1 MSMFT
6 CSTKHGVR
14 WGPKTFGI
22 LTSTAPPS
30 LLGLLTGADTL
41 GSHPTLGA
49 FRTVIVTSAD
59 QSGEVSPS
67 DHVFKQRPAVI
78 RPFISGSW
86 LTT

>member
-1 MSMFT
+1 MCGEDWKIAGAGGGEGCVSMFT

-30 LLGLLTGADTL
+30 PLGLLTGADTL
-41 GSHPTLGA
+41 VSHPPLGA

-67 DHVFKQRPAVI
+67 DRVC
-78 RPFISGSW
+78 
-86 LTT
+86 